1 MNSRSFAQQFII
13 QPVVNKANEFF
24 VDLDH
29 FIFVEFISFKKEL
42 LGQSTFNVMIIFLV
56 FRYWFNFFLAIFILI
71 VLRWI
76 YLLWKLRKPLKR
88 GLPKCEENY

>member
-1 MNSRSFAQQFII
+1 MTIRNFVQQFII
-13 QPVVNKANEFF
+13 QPVVNLVHEFF
-24 VDLDH
+24 VDIDH

-42 LGQSTFNVMIIFLV
+42 LAQSTFKIMIIFVV
-56 FRYWFNFFLAIFILI
+56 FRFWFNFFVAVFILI

-88 GLPKCEENY
+88 DFHASEKNH